1 MAINHTVPTRE
12 RAHPTP
18 AKYTAIA
25 MILAVITMVEVAIVY
40 AKSLQPVLIPILLV
54 LSATKVAMVAMFFM
68 HLRFD
73 NRLFSVLFV
82 GGLLLASAVIIA
94 LMALFGVLFV

>member
-1 MAINHTVPTRE
+1 MAMHQTIATRE

-25 MILAVITMVEVAIVY
+25 LILAAITIVEVAIVY
-40 AKSLQPVLIPILLV
+40 TIFLRPVLIPILIV
-54 LSATKVAMVAMFFM
+54 LSATKFALVAMFFM

-73 NRLFSVLFV
+73 NRLFSVMFV
-82 GGLLLASAVIIA
+82 GGLLLASAVIVA
-94 LMALFGVLFV
+94 LMTLFRVFLA

>member
-1 MAINHTVPTRE
+1 MAINHTAPTRE

-25 MILAVITMVEVAIVY
+25 LILAEVTLVEVAIVY
-40 AKSLQPVLIPILLV
+40 MKFLQPVLIPILLV
-54 LSATKVAMVAMFFM
+54 LSAAKFAMVAMFFM

-73 NRLFSVLFV
+73 DRLFSVLFV
-82 GGLLLASAVIIA
+82 GGLLLATAVIIA
-94 LMALFGVLFV
+94 LMALFSV